1 VDWGLSLH
9 VALHHLRYKNSQ
21 FISGMR
27 TLLKVVI
34 ILVSIAV
41 ATWAY
46 LQYRKFKRKYFDESK
61 EVDVEDIN
69 VVFHD
74 DGTEEYRPSWSDD
87 HEYDHDHDHDR
98 VHAASD
104 NKKDRDTHVA
114 SAEMVEIRY

>member
-1 VDWGLSLH
+1 
-9 VALHHLRYKNSQ
+9 
-21 FISGMR
+21 MR

-104 NKKDRDTHVA
+104 STDNKKDRDTHVA